1 MFITV
6 MCLGL
11 PGSCP
16 GRAGIEIDQ
25 PGPLSLGD
33 LIVRELA
40 ARYGAGFVI
49 ALIDGDGLR
58 PGYVVLINGR
68 NATQVGGLQAVVAD
82 GATVLF
88 TVPVAGG

>member
-11 PGSCP
+11 PGACP
-16 GRAGIEIDQ
+16 GRASIEIDQ

-33 LIVRELA
+33 LITHQLA
-40 ARYGAGFVI
+40 AGYGPGFVT
-49 ALIDGDGLR
+49 ALIEGVDLR

-68 NATQVGGLQAVVAD
+68 NATQVGGLQAAVAD

-88 TVPVAGG
+88 TVPVSGG

>member
-16 GRAGIEIDQ
+16 GRVPIEIDR

-33 LIVRELA
+33 LIVQELA
-40 ARYGAGFVI
+40 ARYGPDFVA
-49 ALIDGDGLR
+49 ALIDRDGLR
-58 PGYVVLINGR
+58 PGYVVLLNGR
-68 NATQVGGLQAVVAD
+68 NATQVGGLQAIVAD

>member
-6 MCLGL
+6 MCQGL
-11 PGSCP
+11 PGACP

-25 PGPLSLGD
+25 LGPLALGD
-33 LIVRELA
+33 LITRQLA
-40 ARYGAGFVI
+40 TRYGPDFVT
-49 ALIDGDGLR
+49 ALIDGDDLH

-68 NATQVGGLQAVVAD
+68 NATQVGGLQAAVAD

-88 TVPVAGG
+88 TVPVSGG

>member
-16 GRAGIEIDQ
+16 SRAGIEIDQ

-33 LIVRELA
+33 LIVQELS
-40 ARYGAGFVI
+40 ARYGAGFVT
-49 ALIDGDGLR
+49 ALIDRDDLR

-68 NATQVGGLQAVVAD
+68 NATQVGGLQAAVAD

-88 TVPVAGG
+88 TVPVSGG

>member
-11 PGSCP
+11 PGACP

-25 PGPLSLGD
+25 PGPLLLGD
-33 LIVRELA
+33 LITQQLA
-40 ARYGAGFVI
+40 AGYGPSFVT
-49 ALIDGDGLR
+49 ALIDGDDLR

-68 NATQVGGLQAVVAD
+68 NATQVGGLQAAVAD

-88 TVPVAGG
+88 TVPVSGG